1 MSTLQ
6 RLQYE
11 IKNSKEL
18 HEYGITTLVDE
29 SNIYKWIIT
38 MKGPTDS
45 PYQEGIFKLS
55 VGFPSN
61 YPFAPPSI
69 NFITKI
75 YHCNVNN
82 SGGICL
88 DILKDQWSPALTI
101 NKVLL
106 SIISLLNDP
115 NPDDPLVPEIAD
127 IYLNDRLKYIENAKR
142 HTQIYASSI
151 EDNVDEDNVDEDNAD
166 EDNDD

>member
-1 MSTLQ
+1 MSSLQ

-11 IKNSKEL
+11 LKNYQEL
-18 HEYGITTLVDE
+18 DSYGIKIETDE
-29 SNIYKWIIT
+29 SNIHKWLVT
-38 MKGPTDS
+38 MPGPVNS
-45 PYQEGIFKLS
+45 PYETGLFQLS
-55 VGFPSN
+55 VNFPKN
-61 YPFAPPSI
+61 YPFSPPLV
-69 NFITKI
+69 NFITRI

-115 NPDDPLVPEIAD
+115 NPDDPLVPEIAE
-127 IYLNDRLKYIENAKR
+127 IYLKDRDKYIENAKR
-142 HTQIYASSI
+142 HTEIYAIQS
-151 EDNVDEDNVDEDNAD
+151 E
-166 EDNDD
+166 

>member
-11 IKNSKEL
+11 LKNVKEL
-18 HEYGITTLVDE
+18 DEYGIVIETDE
-29 SNIYKWIIT
+29 TNIYKWTIT
-38 MKGPTDS
+38 MQGPDDS
-45 PYQEGIFKLS
+45 PYQEGTFKLS
-55 VGFPSN
+55 VEFPSN

-88 DILKDQWSPALTI
+88 DILKEQWSPALTI
-101 NKVLL
+101 NKVVL

-115 NPDDPLVPEIAD
+115 NPDDPLIPEIAQ
-127 IYLNDRLKYIENAKR
+127 IYLNDRAQYIENAKR
-142 HTQIYASSI
+142 HTLIYAQSQSQS
-151 EDNVDEDNVDEDNAD
+151 
-166 EDNDD
+166 

>member
-1 MSTLQ
+1 MSSLH

-11 IKNSKEL
+11 LKNYWEL
-18 HEYGITTLVDE
+18 DSYGIQIETDE
-29 SNIYKWIIT
+29 SNIHKWLV
-38 MKGPTDS
+38 MMPGPANS
-45 PYQEGIFKLS
+45 PYEGGLFQLS
-55 VGFPSN
+55 INFPEN
-61 YPFAPPSI
+61 YPFSPPLV
-69 NFITKI
+69 NFITRI

-115 NPDDPLVPEIAD
+115 NPDDPLVPEIAE
-127 IYLNDRLKYIENAKR
+127 IYLKDRDKYIENAKR
-142 HTQIYASSI
+142 HTEIYA
-151 EDNVDEDNVDEDNAD
+151 NTHQ
-166 EDNDD
+166 

>member
-18 HEYGITTLVDE
+18 HEYGITTIVDE

-38 MKGPTDS
+38 MKGPADS

-75 YHCNVNN
+75 YHCNVNK

-101 NKVLL
+101 SKVLL
-106 SIISLLNDP
+106 SLCSLLSEP
-115 NPDDPLVPEIAD
+115 NPDDPLVPEIAK
-127 IYLNDRLKYIENAKR
+127 LLKSNRVLHDSEAR
-142 HTQIYASSI
+142 SHTLEHA
-151 EDNVDEDNVDEDNAD
+151 N
-166 EDNDD
+166 

>member
-1 MSTLQ
+1 MSSLH

-11 IKNSKEL
+11 VKNYQEL
-18 HEYGITTLVDE
+18 DSYGIKIKTDE
-29 SNIYKWIIT
+29 SNIHKWLVT
-38 MKGPTDS
+38 MSGPVNS
-45 PYQEGIFKLS
+45 PYETGLFQLS
-55 VGFPSN
+55 VNFPEN
-61 YPFAPPSI
+61 YPFSPPLV
-69 NFITKI
+69 NFITRI

-115 NPDDPLVPEIAD
+115 NPDDPLVPEIAE
-127 IYLNDRLKYIENAKR
+127 IYLKDRDKYIENAKR
-142 HTQIYASSI
+142 HTKIYAI
-151 EDNVDEDNVDEDNAD
+151 HHE
-166 EDNDD
+166 

>member
-11 IKNSKEL
+11 LKNAKEL
-18 HEYGITTLVDE
+18 DEYGIVIETDE
-29 SNIYKWIIT
+29 TNIYKWTIT
-38 MKGPTDS
+38 MQGPDDS
-45 PYQEGIFKLS
+45 PYQEGTFKLS
-55 VGFPSN
+55 VEFPSN

-101 NKVLL
+101 NKVVL

-115 NPDDPLVPEIAD
+115 NPDDPLIPEIAQ
-127 IYLNDRLKYIENAKR
+127 IYLNDRAQYIENAKR
-142 HTQIYASSI
+142 HTLIYAQTQS
-151 EDNVDEDNVDEDNAD
+151 
-166 EDNDD
+166 

>member
-11 IKNSKEL
+11 LKNAKEL
-18 HEYGITTLVDE
+18 DEYGIVIETDE
-29 SNIYKWIIT
+29 TNIYKWTIT
-38 MKGPTDS
+38 MQGPDDS
-45 PYQEGIFKLS
+45 PYQEGTFKLS
-55 VGFPSN
+55 VEFPSN

-101 NKVLL
+101 NKVVL

-115 NPDDPLVPEIAD
+115 NPDDPLIPEIAQ
-127 IYLNDRLKYIENAKR
+127 IYLNDRAQYIENAKR
-142 HTQIYASSI
+142 HTLIYAQSQS
-151 EDNVDEDNVDEDNAD
+151 
-166 EDNDD
+166 

>member
-11 IKNSKEL
+11 LKNAKEL
-18 HEYGITTLVDE
+18 HEYGIVIETDE
-29 SNIYKWIIT
+29 TNIYKWTIT
-38 MKGPTDS
+38 IQGPDDS
-45 PYQEGIFKLS
+45 PYQEGRFKLS
-55 VGFPSN
+55 VEFPSN

-101 NKVLL
+101 NKVIL

-115 NPDDPLVPEIAD
+115 NPDDPLIPEIAQ
-127 IYLNDRLKYIENAKR
+127 IYLNDRAQYIENAKR
-142 HTQIYASSI
+142 HTLIYAQSQT
-151 EDNVDEDNVDEDNAD
+151 DV
-166 EDNDD
+166 

>member
-1 MSTLQ
+1 MSTLH

-11 IKNSKEL
+11 LKNAKEL
-18 HEYGITTLVDE
+18 LEYGIMIETDE
-29 SNIYKWIIT
+29 TNIYKWTIT
-38 MKGPTDS
+38 MKGPDDS
-45 PYQEGIFKLS
+45 PYQEGTFKLS
-55 VGFPSN
+55 VEFPSN

-101 NKVLL
+101 NKVIL

-115 NPDDPLVPEIAD
+115 NPDDPLVPEIAQ
-127 IYLNDRLKYIENAKR
+127 IYLNDRPQYIENAKR
-142 HTQIYASSI
+142 HTLIYALSHD
-151 EDNVDEDNVDEDNAD
+151 DN
-166 EDNDD
+166 

>member
-11 IKNSKEL
+11 LKNAKEL
-18 HEYGITTLVDE
+18 DEYGIVIETDE
-29 SNIYKWIIT
+29 TNIYKWTIT
-38 MKGPTDS
+38 MQGPDDS
-45 PYQEGIFKLS
+45 PYQEGTFKLS
-55 VGFPSN
+55 VEFPSN

-101 NKVLL
+101 NKVVL

-115 NPDDPLVPEIAD
+115 NPDDPLIPEIAQ
-127 IYLNDRLKYIENAKR
+127 IYLNDRAQYIENAKR
-142 HTQIYASSI
+142 HTLIYAQSQSQP
-151 EDNVDEDNVDEDNAD
+151 
-166 EDNDD
+166 

>member
-11 IKNSKEL
+11 LKNAKEL
-18 HEYGITTLVDE
+18 DEYGIAIETDE
-29 SNIYKWIIT
+29 TNIYKWTIT
-38 MKGPTDS
+38 MQGPDDS
-45 PYQEGIFKLS
+45 PYQEGTFKLS
-55 VGFPSN
+55 VEFPSN

-101 NKVLL
+101 NKVIL

-115 NPDDPLVPEIAD
+115 NPDDPLIPEIAQ
-127 IYLNDRLKYIENAKR
+127 IYLNDRAQYIENAKR
-142 HTQIYASSI
+142 HTQIYAQPQ
-151 EDNVDEDNVDEDNAD
+151 
-166 EDNDD
+166 